1 MLFESTTGQLQQLWG
16 CLKVNL
22 GAKDILVAE
31 IRRQP
36 RQPGLNIH
44 ACIRPS
50 CETMNGEGMPVMPN
64 SALAS

>member
-1 MLFESTTGQLQQLWG
+1 MLFESTTGEFQQLWG
-16 CLKVNL
+16 RLKVDL

-44 ACIRPS
+44 ACMGPS
-50 CETMNGEGMPVMPN
+50 REPMNGKGMTLMPS